1 MPDILKLI
9 SFYFWEI
16 FTIDSFR
23 PRKPTKKVHNDT
35 IKWKEEQKQ

>member
-16 FTIDSFR
+16 FTIDSCG

-35 IKWKEEQKQ
+35 MKW